1 MTRINKAQ
9 AGVDDEQQESST
21 AIATRPE
28 KNRPTSKHTRE
39 IASNEKCK
47 TRERGRERKFGQF
60 GFGITLIHQIS
71 KLN

>member
-1 MTRINKAQ
+1 VTRINKAQ

-39 IASNEKCK
+39 IATNEKCK
-47 TRERGRERKFGQF
+47 TRERQRERVGER
-60 GFGITLIHQIS
+60 GSSGSLV
-71 KLN
+71 LVLR

>member
-39 IASNEKCK
+39 IATNEKCK
-47 TRERGRERKFGQF
+47 TRETQRERVGER
-60 GFGITLIHQIS
+60 GSSGSLV
-71 KLN
+71 LVLR